1 MSGFGRLKRYRGEGT
16 DGLTRIPIFGIV
28 CSIITY
34 LLSAGERAASSRGP
48 ARRDGGRDHGRDR
61 RRPERGPKARTA
73 PRKSRRLVRR
83 FISWSVRTGLGVAA
97 RVARFCLNVAALVAR
112 VCCYTVQRRVARRR
126 AFYAETRSERE
137 FGRRS
142 LEHCAYILRR
152 RKHNLLSPGTRAA
165 RRLVMDAR
173 QAVYVATEGNRP
185 DMTEERAAAWLA
197 RLASTAGIELE
208 RLDHPRRW
216 RRDVTEGA
224 GRAVAV
230 THAAEPPRRDDR
242 RRAHAPRA
250 PRAEAAYEAPRHEE
264 RLVREPQPG
273 TPARVEDEEAHAVVT
288 SRVVAEDEPPAGF
301 NLREDADVE
310 EEVLQYLAGQSRDE
324 EESVF
329 SHAGD

>member
-16 DGLTRIPIFGIV
+16 FGLTRIPIFGAV
-28 CSIITY
+28 GSIITL
-34 LLSAGERAASSRGP
+34 LLSVGERAAASRGS
-48 ARRDGGRDHGRDR
+48 ARRDNGRDQGRDR
-61 RRPERGPKARTA
+61 RRPERGPKGRTA
-73 PRKSRRLVRR
+73 PRKSRRLLRR
-83 FISWSVRTGLGVAA
+83 FLSWSVRTALRAA
-97 RVARFCLNVAALVAR
+97 GCVARFCLNVAALVAR

-197 RLASTAGIELE
+197 RLASTAGVDLE
-208 RLDHPRRW
+208 RLDHPRHW
-216 RRDVTEGA
+216 RRNESDGQ

-242 RRAHAPRA
+242 RRAYAPRA
-250 PRAEAAYEAPRHEE
+250 PRAEAPSAAPRHEE
-264 RLVREPQPG
+264 RLVRERQPEP
-273 TPARVEDEEAHAVVT
+273 PAHEVEEAPVVT
-288 SRVVAEDEPPAGF
+288 RSVVVAEDEPPTGF
-301 NLREDADVE
+301 NLREDAEVE

-324 EESVF
+324 ESVF